1 MVKKIKSSKNRK
13 PCKGHKSKSIKVL
26 PNVIPDNE
34 LELIQTFCENRV
46 SMRVELLKEIKSFMN
61 TRDELQKQLDEL
73 TKLGNINPEQQ
84 EISDKL
90 DRVKIQHGTKENELE
105 ATTETYYKTNR
116 HEQIVKKMTNIS
128 LELNK
133 LTVLLS
139 SSGDDNA
146 PSPAS
151 IEATDSLNKRVHKW
165 QTKLDLEESKL
176 RDEINLII
184 RAQSKVDMAKANK
197 LSNEKYEEMVKT
209 LTDIASK
216 MWKDIKEKIK
226 ETPSFM
232 EWEDK
237 EKLDYFR
244 DTLKYDEFMNEY
256 PVMTRYMVCM
266 GQYSKKAFTRFL
278 TKIRVTKHPDKC
290 EKGYKEDQWV
300 QRQADYV
307 QYLWEAYQK
316 NHINSAERRMVWTDA
331 YKSLKGEF
339 DEFRDRYKSVE
350 EATKV
355 EKKELMAHNARDL
368 IRRLADGDQTLSDE
382 EMLSLRI
389 KLIAKLRKKRMRDVL
404 SELTSNTKQ
413 TKAACQ
419 GFGTGPEQEDETNK
433 PRIVMT
439 EHVAEDR
446 MKTIPEELIKGIDA
460 DDMEKYVP
468 IDTSMLP
475 PIEDA

>member
-1 MVKKIKSSKNRK
+1 MTKKTKSSKN
-13 PCKGHKSKSIKVL
+13 CKLSKGSRSKSIKVQS
-26 PNVIPDNE
+26 NVIPSKE
-34 LELIQTFCENRV
+34 LELIQTFCEDRV
-46 SMRVELLKEIKSFMN
+46 DMRVELLKEIKSYVN
-61 TRDELQKQLDEL
+61 TRDSLQKQLDEL
-73 TKLGNINPEQQ
+73 LKVSESSFEQQ

-105 ATTETYYKTNR
+105 ATTETYYKTIR
-116 HEQIVKKMTNIS
+116 HEHIVKKMMNIS
-128 LELNK
+128 DELK
-133 LTVLLS
+133 ELTESLP
-139 SSGDDNA
+139 
-146 PSPAS
+146 PSPD
-151 IEATDSLNKRVHKW
+151 ATPDTTPDTTDLIKKIHTCQSN
-165 QTKLDLEESKL
+165 LDLEESNL

-184 RAQSKVDMAKANK
+184 RAQSKVDMENANK
-197 LSNEKYEEMVKT
+197 LSNEKYEEMVET

-216 MWKDIKEKIK
+216 MWNDIKTKIK
-226 ETPSFM
+226 NDPAFM

-237 EKLDYFR
+237 EKLNHFR

-278 TKIRVTKHPDKC
+278 TKVRITKHPDKC

-316 NHINSAERRMVWTDA
+316 NHINSAERRMVWNDA

-355 EKKELMAHNARDL
+355 EKKELKAQNARDL
-368 IRRLADGDQTLSDE
+368 IKRLASGDQTLSDE
-382 EMLSLRI
+382 EMITLRT
-389 KLIAKLRKKRMRDVL
+389 KLVAMRRKKHMRDVL
-404 SELTSNTKQ
+404 SELKSCTNQSKATS
-413 TKAACQ
+413 Q

-433 PRIVMT
+433 PRIIMT

-446 MKTIPEELIKGIDA
+446 MKTIPEDLIKGIDA
-460 DDMEKYVP
+460 DDMNKYIP
-468 IDTSMLP
+468 IDNGIIP
-475 PIEDA
+475 PLEDV